1 MQKQS
6 ILTFRNSAASSLPL
20 QNARR
25 RWRWWVVIAAVI
37 SILLGLTA
45 MCAWHLHAITI
56 LQLPPGTP
64 PTRYNTALA
73 IVCGGLALLL
83 LLVKGQRIPALG
95 LSLVVTLIG
104 VLTLIQYIF
113 QIDLGI
119 DQLLMRDY
127 VTSNLSHSQST
138 PGQPGLGTIQQF
150 FITIERPLPGRPAP
164 NVAVGFTFLGF
175 ALLSLGLLKG
185 QRWDRLWRGWQ
196 ILTTAIAGSLATGT
210 LGIGF
215 FTLLGYFTRLGTAYT
230 WRYLTGVSVLS
241 AICLILLGVG
251 VLLAAFQHRVADR
264 RYLPCWFPFS
274 TGFGV
279 AVISLLLRQALLS
292 WSNSLVT
299 NLIES
304 GHVSAYHLSEHVAE
318 LQTLLVPA
326 ANIVWL
332 GGLLMA
338 LLVTGVMHLYQ
349 STLQKTERLQQLN
362 HNLAV
367 MQDDLFREKELAQI
381 TLHSIGDAV
390 ITTNALGQIEY
401 FNPVAE
407 SLTGWDQADVK
418 GLLLQNVFTLV
429 HEHTREPVNHPVEQA
444 LRENQVVKISP
455 DTLLIRRD
463 GQEIAID
470 DSAAPIRD
478 RNGCIVGAVM
488 IFQDVTHARN
498 LARQVSW
505 QASHDALTGLVNR
518 RQFDHHLQQAL
529 LTAQE
534 QSHEHSLLFMDLDRF
549 KIVNDTCGH
558 VAGDQ
563 LLRQVTQLLQDQI
576 RKTDVLARLGGD
588 EFAVLLSQCPLE
600 QAISVAHKLRE
611 SIYTFRFLWEEQVFT
626 IGVSIGL
633 VVINSE
639 SKSLADLLNS
649 ADAACYAA
657 KNSGRNRVHV
667 FASDEQQHIKQQGEM
682 RWVARIT
689 KALEEN
695 LFCLYQQPIAAIAS
709 ASSASASV
717 PVKTHCE
724 VLLRLQDESGGV
736 ISPMA
741 FIPAAERY
749 NLMNQIDRWVV
760 KTLFQNWPSLQPM
773 PDSEPMVYAINLSG
787 ASVNDDQFIDFL
799 QEQFVKYAVAPE
811 LICFEITETVAITN
825 LTKARQFIY
834 QLQALG
840 CQFALDDFGSGMSS
854 FTYLKNL
861 PVNYLKIDGEFI
873 KNIVHDSADYAM
885 VEAITH
891 IAQVM
896 EIKTVAEF
904 VENDAILEQLTKLE
918 IDYAQG
924 YGIAKPQPLI

>member
-1 MQKQS
+1 MRKQS
-6 ILTFRNSAASSLPL
+6 VLTFRNSAASSLPL
-20 QNARR
+20 QNIRT
-25 RWRWWVVIAAVI
+25 RWQWWVAIAAVI

-45 MCAWHLHAITI
+45 MLAWHIHATTI
-56 LQLPPGTP
+56 LQLPLGTP

-83 LLVKGQRIPALG
+83 LLVRRQRIPALG

-127 VTSNLSHSQST
+127 VTDGLAHSQST
-138 PGQPGLGTIQQF
+138 PNQPGLGIVQQF

-164 NVAVGFTFLGF
+164 NAAVGFTFLGF
-175 ALLSLGLLKG
+175 ALLFLGFLKG
-185 QRWDRLWRGWQ
+185 QRPERSWAGWPL
-196 ILTTAIAGSLATGT
+196 LTAAVAGSLATGT
-210 LGIGF
+210 LGIGV

-230 WRYLTGVSVLS
+230 WRYLTGVSILS
-241 AICLILLGVG
+241 AICLVLLGTG
-251 VLLAAFQHRVADR
+251 VLLAAFQHRSANR
-264 RYLPCWFPFS
+264 QHLPCWFPFS
-274 TGFGV
+274 IGFGV
-279 AVISLLLRQALLS
+279 AVMSLLLRQALLS
-292 WSNSLVT
+292 WSSSLVT
-299 NLIES
+299 NLSES
-304 GHVSAYHLSEHVAE
+304 GHSPAHHLSAHAAE
-318 LQTLLVPA
+318 VQTLLVPA
-326 ANIVWL
+326 ANIVWA

-338 LLVTGVMHLYQ
+338 LLVTGLLHLYQ
-349 STLQKTERLQQLN
+349 STLQQAERLQWLN
-362 HNLAV
+362 CDLAV
-367 MQDDLFREKELAQI
+367 MQDELFREKELAQI

-390 ITTNALGQIEY
+390 ITTDALGQIEY

-407 SLTGWDQADVK
+407 SLTGWNQADVK

-444 LRENQVVKISP
+444 LRENQVIKLSP
-455 DTLLIRRD
+455 ETLLIRRD

-488 IFQDVTHARN
+488 IFQDVTQARN

-518 RQFDHHLQQAL
+518 RQFDQHLQQAL

-534 QSHEHSLLFMDLDRF
+534 QRYEHSLLFMDLDRF

-576 RKTDVLARLGGD
+576 RKTDILARLGGD

-600 QAISVAHKLRE
+600 RAISVAHKLRE
-611 SIYTFRFLWEEQVFT
+611 SIYTFRFPWDGQVFT

-633 VVINSE
+633 VVINAE
-639 SKSLADLLNS
+639 SKNLTDLLNS

-667 FASDEQQHIKQQGEM
+667 FTPDEQQHIQQQGEM
-682 RWVARIT
+682 RWVTRIT

-695 LFCLYQQPIAAIAS
+695 LFCLYQQPITAISS
-709 ASSASASV
+709 ASSTSSSL

-724 VLLRLQDESGGV
+724 VLLRLRDESGGV
-736 ISPMA
+736 IPPMA

-760 KTLFQNWPSLQPM
+760 KTLFQNWLSLQPM
-773 PDSEPMVYAINLSG
+773 PDSQPMVYAINLSG

-854 FTYLKNL
+854 FVYLKNL

-885 VEAITH
+885 VEAITR

-904 VENDAILEQLTKLE
+904 VENDAILEQLAKLE

-924 YGIAKPQPLI
+924 YGIAKPRPLL

>member
-6 ILTFRNSAASSLPL
+6 ILTPRKSGASSLQP
-20 QNARR
+20 QNVRK
-25 RWRWWVVIAAVI
+25 RWQWWVVIAAVV
-37 SILLGLTA
+37 SLCLGLTV
-45 MCAWHLHAITI
+45 MFAWHLHAITI

-73 IVCGGLALLL
+73 IVCAALALLL
-83 LLVKGQRIPALG
+83 LLVQGKRIPALG
-95 LSLVVTLIG
+95 LSLVVALIG

-119 DQLLMRDY
+119 DQLFMQDY
-127 VTSNLSHSQST
+127 VTSSLSHSQPA
-138 PGQPGLGTIQQF
+138 PGQPALGAIQQF
-150 FITIERPLPGRPAP
+150 FITLERPLPGRPAP
-164 NVAVGFTFLGF
+164 NAAVGFTFLGF
-175 ALLSLGLLKG
+175 ALLSLGLLKC
-185 QRWDRLWRGWQ
+185 QRRDRLWAGWPL
-196 ILTTAIAGSLATGT
+196 LTAAIAGSLAAGT
-210 LGIGF
+210 VGIGI

-230 WRYLTGVSVLS
+230 WRYLTGVSIPT
-241 AICLILLGVG
+241 AICLGLLGMG
-251 VLLAAFQHRVADR
+251 VLLAAFQHRAGNRQHV
-264 RYLPCWFPFS
+264 PCWFPLS
-274 TGFGV
+274 IGFGV
-279 AVISLLLRQALLS
+279 AVVSLLLRQALLS
-292 WSNSLVT
+292 WSSSLVASLT
-299 NLIES
+299 
-304 GHVSAYHLSEHVAE
+304 EHDAQV
-318 LQTLLVPA
+318 QTLLVPA
-326 ANIVWL
+326 ANIVWV

-338 LLVTGVMHLYQ
+338 LLVAGVLHLYQ
-349 STLQKTERLQQLN
+349 STQQQTDRLRQLN
-362 HNLAV
+362 HDLTV
-367 MQDDLFREKELAQI
+367 VQDNLFREKELAQI

-390 ITTNALGQIEY
+390 ITTDALGQIEY

-407 SLTGWDQADVK
+407 SLTGWNQGDVK
-418 GLLLQNVFTLV
+418 GLALQTIFTLV
-429 HEHTREPVNHPVEQA
+429 NEHTREPVANPVEQA
-444 LRENQVVKISP
+444 LRDNQIIKLAQ
-455 DTLLIRRD
+455 DTVLITRE

-488 IFQDVTHARN
+488 IFQDVTQARS
-498 LARQVSW
+498 LVRQVSW

-518 RQFDHHLQQAL
+518 RQFDHHLEQAL

-534 QSHEHSLLFMDLDRF
+534 RHYEHSLLFMDLDRF

-563 LLRQVTQLLQDQI
+563 LLRQVTQLLQEQI
-576 RKTDVLARLGGD
+576 RKTDILARLGGD
-588 EFAVLLSQCPLE
+588 EFAVLLSQCPLD
-600 QAISVAHKLRE
+600 QGISVAHKLRE
-611 SIYTFRFLWEEQVFT
+611 SIHTFRFLWEEQVFT

-657 KNSGRNRVHV
+657 KNGGRNRVHI
-667 FASDEQQHIKQQGEM
+667 FAPNEQQHIKQQGEI
-682 RWVARIT
+682 RWVTRIT
-689 KALEEN
+689 KALEED
-695 LFCLYQQPIAAIAS
+695 LFCLYQQPIAAISSTSS
-709 ASSASASV
+709 ASSS

-724 VLLRLQDESGGV
+724 VLLRLQDESGEV
-736 ISPMA
+736 IPPMA

-749 NLMNQIDRWVV
+749 NLMHQIDRWVV

-773 PDSEPMVYAINLSG
+773 PDSQPIVYAINLSG

-799 QEQFVKYAVAPE
+799 QEQFTEYAVAPE

-825 LTKARQFIY
+825 LTKARQFIH
-834 QLQALG
+834 QLQELG

-854 FTYLKNL
+854 FVYLKNL
-861 PVNYLKIDGEFI
+861 PVDYLKIDGEFI

-885 VEAITH
+885 VEAITR

-904 VENDAILEQLTKLE
+904 VENDAILEQLAKLE

-924 YGIAKPQPLI
+924 YGIAKPRFLI